1 MFGVIAGD
9 GSGGNGVVGLSHN
22 GGAGDGMISKG
33 RKRDGSEGQGQND
46 FFIVLSLLSRPD
58 IISAGRCLNL
68 LTKNILLLFS
78 GQNNSID
85 KVYFYTSPQH

>member
-1 MFGVIAGD
+1 MADAIVFNAVPVIAAQRIGGGDRMFGVIAGD

-46 FFIVLSLLSRPD
+46 FFHR
-58 IISAGRCLNL
+58 IISIKLA
-68 LTKNILLLFS
+68 
-78 GQNNSID
+78 
-85 KVYFYTSPQH
+85 